1 MRKISLL
8 FFLLSSTCIY
18 SQLALDISYANAGI
32 NDTGLQSYNT
42 YSGSDGVGISNAPY
56 FLPDNTILIPY
67 AINPFYSAQ
76 FPNLAPTI
84 GIKKYLENGNLDTS
98 FGTNGTALFTAN
110 FHADRFDISGITMQP
125 DGKIILVGR
134 THQLGLF
141 SRDYQV
147 FICRFNANGTKDTSF
162 GTSGI
167 TKLNLYVEN
176 SADTNDERFV
186 DVTVDDQNRIIAVGY
201 TYWYLG
207 SSIYDSSA
215 TAVRFLS
222 NGTVDTSFATNGKF
236 QMSLTGQDS
245 FCNIYKSGN
254 SLILLGN
261 TNPTLS
267 QSDFLVAKIDANGN
281 LDTSFGTNGMAQVGF
296 GGNVL
301 AVKIFQEQDDKM
313 MIAGLK
319 LGSGMA
325 FAKLNTDGSLD
336 TAFSG
341 DGKSTTSLAVPG
353 HDPIGSEAYPGISSD
368 HIERLP
374 DNKYIIV
381 SSVRVNNSYDYAI
394 TRLNID
400 TTKDTSFMSNGLY
413 VNDIA
418 AFDWARGLHV
428 QTDGK
433 LVVLVGSTLFR
444 YLNFSVLDLDG
455 VNALKYRAYPNPT
468 SGVLNLDNIAQTA
481 IITDFTGKTIAT
493 FNSIEKIDFSNYLN
507 GIYFLTV
514 TFEDGRIQVMKV
526 IKQ

>member
-1 MRKISLL
+1 
-8 FFLLSSTCIY
+8 
-18 SQLALDISYANAGI
+18 
-32 NDTGLQSYNT
+32 
-42 YSGSDGVGISNAPY
+42 
-56 FLPDNTILIPY
+56 
-67 AINPFYSAQ
+67 
-76 FPNLAPTI
+76 
-84 GIKKYLENGNLDTS
+84 
-98 FGTNGTALFTAN
+98 
-110 FHADRFDISGITMQP
+110 
-125 DGKIILVGR
+125 
-134 THQLGLF
+134 
-141 SRDYQV
+141 
-147 FICRFNANGTKDTSF
+147 
-162 GTSGI
+162 
-167 TKLNLYVEN
+167 
-176 SADTNDERFV
+176 
-186 DVTVDDQNRIIAVGY
+186 
-201 TYWYLG
+201 
-207 SSIYDSSA
+207 
-215 TAVRFLS
+215 
-222 NGTVDTSFATNGKF
+222 
-236 QMSLTGQDS
+236 MSLIGQDS

-254 SLILLGN
+254 NLILLGN

-267 QSDFLVAKIDANGN
+267 QSDFLVAKIGANGN

-301 AVKIFQEQDDKM
+301 AVKIFQEQDDKI

-341 DGKSTTSLAVPG
+341 DGISTTSLAVPG

-381 SSVRVNNSYDYAI
+381 STVRVSNSYDYAI

-455 VNALKYRAYPNPT
+455 VNAVKYRAYPNPT
-468 SGVLNLDNIAQTA
+468 SGVLNLDNIAQTG
-481 IITDFTGKTIAT
+481 IINDFTGKTLAT
-493 FNSIEKIDFSNYLN
+493 LNSFEKIDFSNYLK
-507 GIYFLTV
+507 GIYFLTI